1 MSSLKAS
8 TKPKNNNF
16 ELLPSCINKSTQ
28 IYTFGSN
35 LQALAKPKKER
46 KHNFRIIAPMH

>member
-1 MSSLKAS
+1 MSNLKAS

-28 IYTFGSN
+28 FIFFGSN
-35 LQALAKPKKER
+35 LQALAKPKQKKETQT
-46 KHNFRIIAPMH
+46 